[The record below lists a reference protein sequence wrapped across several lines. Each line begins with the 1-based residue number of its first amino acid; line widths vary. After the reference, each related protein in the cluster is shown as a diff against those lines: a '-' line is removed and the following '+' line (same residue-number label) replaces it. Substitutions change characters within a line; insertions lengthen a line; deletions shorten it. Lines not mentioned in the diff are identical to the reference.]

1 MHLKGEMMQ
10 NLPRDQSIQAILF
23 RVDGVE
29 KEIKDVQEKLKTY
42 VPAKEND
49 LQLQNIQN
57 IVSRVERDVIDIK
70 TRVEVIK
77 DKMETQDKE
86 LRARDEKTK
95 EEQSKSQIRGLLFIV
110 SSIITVGAGIV
121 IAIFTHFLGK

>member
-1 MHLKGEMMQ
+1 LHLKGEMMQ